1 MSSLWGRFRSAWDVL
16 RKEGAAQVLETGRMF
31 LAQRVLRAQ
40 PDLVQHRYLLGEPLA
55 RQLDYR
61 IARGPFEGLR
71 MDPSSSWSGGD
82 RGGILLGLY
91 EEEVLKALDDL
102 ADGRTPFV
110 DVGAAD
116 GYYAVG
122 MLVTGRCPRATCF
135 EMSDAGRQVIAS
147 NAVLNNVAPQMT
159 IRGVAGQSFL
169 DEIPPEC
176 WAPDRPALFLFD
188 IEGAEFA
195 LLTDEVLERL
205 STSRGVVE
213 LHAPLDHPDVRA
225 LLERFQ
231 RHFVV
236 DLIRMGPRDPSG
248 ISMLE
253 SWPDNDRWLLCSES
267 RAYVMHW
274 LVFKPR

>member
-1 MSSLWGRFRSAWDVL
+1 MPANLTT
-16 RKEGAAQVLETGRMF
+16 E
-31 LAQRVLRAQ
+31 
-40 PDLVQHRYLLGEPLA
+40 LLGDLSRGCAWTP
-55 RQLDYR
+55 R
-61 IARGPFEGLR
+61 ARGPEVIGEGF
-71 MDPSSSWSGGD
+71 S
-82 RGGILLGLY
+82 
-91 EEEVLKALDDL
+91 
-102 ADGRTPFV
+102 
-110 DVGAAD
+110 
-116 GYYAVG
+116 
-122 MLVTGRCPRATCF
+122 LVSARK
-135 EMSDAGRQVIAS
+135 
-147 NAVLNNVAPQMT
+147 
-159 IRGVAGQSFL
+159 
-169 DEIPPEC
+169 
-176 WAPDRPALFLFD
+176 ALFLFD

-253 SWPDNDRWLLCSES
+253 SWSENVRWLLCSES